1 MLSTKIAELQA
12 KIENQSKQVTVFA
25 TQATKETTLNL
36 GTGGKGG
43 GTHCSKQDPYTVA
56 TWHLTKT
63 KDKVSMNGKDYF
75 WCTGNHC
82 SGGTKHD
89 GMYADHKTCDH
100 NAWRARMDERCTP
113 KNGNGTNGQTKP
125 VVPSKPAEDSSQKLT
140 FNDKLCNTYCAQAG
154 LSAEAV
160 D

>member
-1 MLSTKIAELQA
+1 MELGNVNLAKKDQIIVLSTKIAELQA

-75 WCTGNHC
+75 
-82 SGGTKHD
+82 
-89 GMYADHKTCDH
+89 
-100 NAWRARMDERCTP
+100 
-113 KNGNGTNGQTKP
+113 
-125 VVPSKPAEDSSQKLT
+125 
-140 FNDKLCNTYCAQAG
+140 
-154 LSAEAV
+154 
-160 D
+160 